1 MPNRC
6 GRAEKNMKDGFI
18 KVAACS
24 PKVVLADPKANADAI
39 IAALHRAAAH
49 GVRLAAFP
57 ELAMTG
63 YTCGDLFMHEL
74 LLDSVEAELLRIAR
88 ETANLRLAAVI
99 GAPIRCADK
108 LYNCAVVI
116 SRGTVLAV
124 VPKKHMPNYGEFY
137 ELRHFA
143 VPSRTELG
151 AAAPYI
157 DSLQTFFNP
166 DGCIFSCTDYPD
178 FRFGIEI
185 CEDLWVASPPSDKLA
200 AAGALVIV
208 NCSAGDEIIGKADY
222 RKRITEVQSA
232 KNICAYLYCG
242 AGEGESTS
250 DMVFSGHCFAY
261 ENGTL
266 LAEKAPFDYA
276 NDMLITEI
284 DLGRLLYD
292 RRRVNSFCAGNAAH
306 SGLFVDFSLGFGSCA
321 PAPREDLPETELT
334 RRFPRN
340 PFVPHDE
347 NELNARAKDIL
358 TIQALGLKRRLEHTH
373 SMSAVIGI
381 SGGLDSALA
390 LLAAAKACDLMGIDR
405 KFVHAVTMPC
415 FGTTEHTKQNAV
427 ALCNSLGVTLHTI
440 PIADS
445 VRSHFRDIGH
455 DETCHNVV
463 YENAQARMRTLVLMD
478 LANALN
484 GLVVGTGDLS
494 ELALGWATYNGDHMS
509 MYGVNV
515 GVPKTLVRHLVA
527 YCADT
532 CSENEKVLC
541 EVLLDVLDTPVSPEL
556 LPPEDGKISQKTE
569 DLVGP
574 YELHDFFL
582 YQLLR
587 CGFGPAKIYRLACR
601 AFEGI
606 YSKETIGKWLKTF
619 CRRFFAQQFKR
630 SCLPDGPKVGSV
642 AVSPRGDLRMP
653 SDASRMAWQKELD
666 QLPE

>member
-1 MPNRC
+1 
-6 GRAEKNMKDGFI
+6 MKDGFI
-18 KVAACS
+18 KAAAGTIDVVVAD
-24 PKVVLADPKANADAI
+24 VQYNTEQILARMREADA
-39 IAALHRAAAH
+39 A
-49 GVRLAAFP
+49 GVNLLTLP
-57 ELAMTG
+57 ELCLTG
-63 YTCGDLFMHEL
+63 YTCGDLFFSDCL
-74 LLDSVEAELLRIAR
+74 LGAVEPALARIVEASKDLYPVTAVGLPLRF
-88 ETANLRLAAVI
+88 
-99 GAPIRCADK
+99 GGK
-108 LYNCAVVI
+108 LYNCAAVVHAG
-116 SRGTVLAV
+116 RLLGV
-124 VPKKHMPNYGEFY
+124 VPKTHLPNYGEFY

-185 CEDLWVASPPSDKLA
+185 CEDLWVAGAPSDGLA

-292 RRRVNSFCAGNAAH
+292 RRRVNSFNSGNAAH
-306 SGLFVDFSLGFGSCA
+306 SGHSVDFSLGFGSGCST
-321 PAPREDLPETELT
+321 PRENLPETELT

-347 NELNARAKDIL
+347 TELNARAKDIL

-509 MYGVNV
+509 MYGVNA
-515 GVPKTLVRHLVA
+515 GIPKTLIKYVVRYYALHCENPALH
-527 YCADT
+527 DT
-532 CSENEKVLC
+532 LTAILE
-541 EVLLDVLDTPVSPEL
+541 TPISPEL
-556 LPPEDGKISQKTE
+556 LPADEKGNIAQKTE

-582 YQLLR
+582 YYVLR
-587 CGFGPAKIYRLACR
+587 WGCPPAKLFRIAKQ
-601 AFEGI
+601 AFRE
-606 YSKETIGKWLKTF
+606 SEFSNETILKWLKNF
-619 CRRFFAQQFKR
+619 YRRFFNQQFKR
-630 SCLPDGPKVGSV
+630 NCLPDGPKVGSV
-642 AVSPRGDLRMP
+642 CLSPRGDWRMP
-653 SDASRMAWQKELD
+653 SDAVQRLWADEIQKLS
-666 QLPE
+666 

>member
-1 MPNRC
+1 
-6 GRAEKNMKDGFI
+6 MKDGFI

-74 LLDSVEAELLRIAR
+74 LLDSVETELLRIAR

-151 AAAPYI
+151 SAAPYL

-166 DGCIFSCTDYPD
+166 DGCVFACTDYPD

-185 CEDLWVASPPSDKLA
+185 CEDLWVAGAPSDGLA
-200 AAGALVIV
+200 AAGALIIV

-306 SGLFVDFSLGFGSCA
+306 SGLFVDFSLGFGSCG

-415 FGTTEHTKQNAV
+415 FGTTEHTKQNAAA

-455 DETCHNVV
+455 DETC
-463 YENAQARMRTLVLMD
+463 QRCLRKRTG
-478 LANALN
+478 AHA
-484 GLVVGTGDLS
+484 
-494 ELALGWATYNGDHMS
+494 H
-509 MYGVNV
+509 
-515 GVPKTLVRHLVA
+515 P
-527 YCADT
+527 CADGSCKCAERPCCRHGRPFRACT
-532 CSENEKVLC
+532 
-541 EVLLDVLDTPVSPEL
+541 
-556 LPPEDGKISQKTE
+556 
-569 DLVGP
+569 
-574 YELHDFFL
+574 
-582 YQLLR
+582 
-587 CGFGPAKIYRLACR
+587 RL
-601 AFEGI
+601 GN
-606 YSKETIGKWLKTF
+606 L
-619 CRRFFAQQFKR
+619 
-630 SCLPDGPKVGSV
+630 
-642 AVSPRGDLRMP
+642 
-653 SDASRMAWQKELD
+653 
-666 QLPE
+666 

>member
-1 MPNRC
+1 
-6 GRAEKNMKDGFI
+6 
-18 KVAACS
+18 
-24 PKVVLADPKANADAI
+24 
-39 IAALHRAAAH
+39 
-49 GVRLAAFP
+49 
-57 ELAMTG
+57 MT
-63 YTCGDLFMHEL
+63 
-74 LLDSVEAELLRIAR
+74 
-88 ETANLRLAAVI
+88 
-99 GAPIRCADK
+99 PIR
-108 LYNCAVVI
+108 
-116 SRGTVLAV
+116 
-124 VPKKHMPNYGEFY
+124 
-137 ELRHFA
+137 
-143 VPSRTELG
+143 
-151 AAAPYI
+151 
-157 DSLQTFFNP
+157 
-166 DGCIFSCTDYPD
+166 
-178 FRFGIEI
+178 
-185 CEDLWVASPPSDKLA
+185 
-200 AAGALVIV
+200 
-208 NCSAGDEIIGKADY
+208 
-222 RKRITEVQSA
+222 
-232 KNICAYLYCG
+232 
-242 AGEGESTS
+242 
-250 DMVFSGHCFAY
+250 
-261 ENGTL
+261 
-266 LAEKAPFDYA
+266 
-276 NDMLITEI
+276 MLITEI

-509 MYGVNV
+509 MYGVNA
-515 GVPKTLVRHLVA
+515 GIPKTLIKYVVRYYARHCENPALH
-527 YCADT
+527 DT
-532 CSENEKVLC
+532 LTAILE
-541 EVLLDVLDTPVSPEL
+541 TPISPEL
-556 LPPEDGKISQKTE
+556 LPADEKGNIAQKTE

-582 YQLLR
+582 YYVLR
-587 CGFGPAKIYRLACR
+587 WGCPPAKLFRIAKQ
-601 AFEGI
+601 AFRE
-606 YSKETIGKWLKTF
+606 SEFSNETILKWLKNF
-619 CRRFFAQQFKR
+619 YRRFFNQQFKR
-630 SCLPDGPKVGSV
+630 NCLPDGPKVGSV
-642 AVSPRGDLRMP
+642 CLSPRGDWRMP
-653 SDASRMAWQKELD
+653 SDAVQRLWADEIQKLS
-666 QLPE
+666 

>member
-74 LLDSVEAELLRIAR
+74 LLDSVETELLRIAR

-116 SRGTVLAV
+116 SRGVILAV
-124 VPKKHMPNYGEFY
+124 VPKTHMPNYGEFY

-200 AAGALVIV
+200 AAGALIIV

-292 RRRVNSFCAGNAAH
+292 RRRVNSFNSGNAAH
-306 SGLFVDFSLGFGSCA
+306 SGHSVDFSLGFGSGC
-321 PAPREDLPETELT
+321 PTPRENLPETELT

-509 MYGVNV
+509 MYGVNA
-515 GVPKTLVRHLVA
+515 GIPKTLIKYVVRYYARHCENPALH
-527 YCADT
+527 DT
-532 CSENEKVLC
+532 LTAILE
-541 EVLLDVLDTPVSPEL
+541 TPISPEL
-556 LPPEDGKISQKTE
+556 LPADEKGNIAQKTE

-582 YQLLR
+582 YYVLR
-587 CGFGPAKIYRLACR
+587 WGCPPAKLFRIAKQ
-601 AFEGI
+601 AFRE
-606 YSKETIGKWLKTF
+606 SEFSNETILKWLKNF
-619 CRRFFAQQFKR
+619 YRRFFNQQFKR
-630 SCLPDGPKVGSV
+630 NCLPDGPKVGSV
-642 AVSPRGDLRMP
+642 CLSPRGDWRMP
-653 SDASRMAWQKELD
+653 SDAVQRLWADEIQKLS
-666 QLPE
+666 

>member
-1 MPNRC
+1 M
-6 GRAEKNMKDGFI
+6 
-18 KVAACS
+18 
-24 PKVVLADPKANADAI
+24 
-39 IAALHRAAAH
+39 
-49 GVRLAAFP
+49 
-57 ELAMTG
+57 
-63 YTCGDLFMHEL
+63 
-74 LLDSVEAELLRIAR
+74 
-88 ETANLRLAAVI
+88 
-99 GAPIRCADK
+99 
-108 LYNCAVVI
+108 
-116 SRGTVLAV
+116 LAV
-124 VPKKHMPNYGEFY
+124 VPKTHMPNYGEFY

-157 DSLQTFFNP
+157 DSLRTFFNP

-306 SGLFVDFSLGFGSCA
+306 SGLFVDFSLGFGSCG

-390 LLAAAKACDLMGIDR
+390 YKRHFPAINWLTSYSEYIPDLTAWYETNVGPTFVQCRNEILNLLTMENRLNEIVKLIGSDVLPDDQKLVLEIARVIRLGFLQQNAFHKEDTYVPMEKQLRMMEIILHLYDRCKALIDR
-405 KFVHAVTMPC
+405 NMPMALLRESDI
-415 FGTTEHTKQNAV
+415 FEKIISIKYDV
-427 ALCNSLGVTLHTI
+427 ANDKLEQLNLYDDKIEEFYQHLM
-440 PIADS
+440 A
-445 VRSHFRDIGH
+445 
-455 DETCHNVV
+455 
-463 YENAQARMRTLVLMD
+463 ENA
-478 LANALN
+478 
-484 GLVVGTGDLS
+484 
-494 ELALGWATYNGDHMS
+494 
-509 MYGVNV
+509 
-515 GVPKTLVRHLVA
+515 
-527 YCADT
+527 
-532 CSENEKVLC
+532 
-541 EVLLDVLDTPVSPEL
+541 
-556 LPPEDGKISQKTE
+556 
-569 DLVGP
+569 
-574 YELHDFFL
+574 
-582 YQLLR
+582 
-587 CGFGPAKIYRLACR
+587 
-601 AFEGI
+601 
-606 YSKETIGKWLKTF
+606 
-619 CRRFFAQQFKR
+619 
-630 SCLPDGPKVGSV
+630 
-642 AVSPRGDLRMP
+642 
-653 SDASRMAWQKELD
+653 
-666 QLPE
+666 

>member
-1 MPNRC
+1 
-6 GRAEKNMKDGFI
+6 MKDGFI

-74 LLDSVEAELLRIAR
+74 LLDSVETELLRIAR

-116 SRGTVLAV
+116 SRGVILAV

-185 CEDLWVASPPSDKLA
+185 CEDLWVAGAPSDGLA

-292 RRRVNSFCAGNAAH
+292 RRRVNSFNSGNAAH
-306 SGLFVDFSLGFGSCA
+306 SGHSVDFSLGFGSGCST
-321 PAPREDLPETELT
+321 PRENLPETELT

-347 NELNARAKDIL
+347 TELNARAKDIL

-509 MYGVNV
+509 C
-515 GVPKTLVRHLVA
+515 TA
-527 YCADT
+527 
-532 CSENEKVLC
+532 
-541 EVLLDVLDTPVSPEL
+541 
-556 LPPEDGKISQKTE
+556 
-569 DLVGP
+569 
-574 YELHDFFL
+574 
-582 YQLLR
+582 
-587 CGFGPAKIYRLACR
+587 
-601 AFEGI
+601 
-606 YSKETIGKWLKTF
+606 
-619 CRRFFAQQFKR
+619 
-630 SCLPDGPKVGSV
+630 
-642 AVSPRGDLRMP
+642 
-653 SDASRMAWQKELD
+653 
-666 QLPE
+666 

>member
-1 MPNRC
+1 MT
-6 GRAEKNMKDGFI
+6 DGFI
-18 KVAACS
+18 KTAAGTIDVQVAD
-24 PKVVLADPKANADAI
+24 VQTNTDTILARVRQADA
-39 IAALHRAAAH
+39 A
-49 GVRLAAFP
+49 GVDLLTLP
-57 ELAMTG
+57 ELCLTG
-63 YTCGDLFMHEL
+63 YTCGDLFFSDCL
-74 LLDSVEAELLRIAR
+74 LGAVEPALARILEQTAALSTVFTVGLPLRF
-88 ETANLRLAAVI
+88 
-99 GAPIRCADK
+99 GGK
-108 LYNCAVVI
+108 LYNCAAVVHAG
-116 SRGTVLAV
+116 RLLGV
-124 VPKKHMPNYGEFY
+124 VPKTYLPNYGEFY
-137 ELRHFA
+137 EQRQFSSASVLGGNIYDLTLCGQSVPFGTDLLFA
-143 VPSRTELG
+143 CAEL
-151 AAAPYI
+151 PDY
-157 DSLQTFFNP
+157 TF
-166 DGCIFSCTDYPD
+166 GV
-178 FRFGIEI
+178 EL
-185 CEDLWVASPPSDKLA
+185 CEDLWVPCPPSTRLTAGGA
-200 AAGALVIV
+200 AIIANL
-208 NCSAGDEIIGKADY
+208 SASDEVIGKADY

-306 SGLFVDFSLGFGSCA
+306 SGLFVDFSLGFGSCG

-405 KFVHAVTMPC
+405 KFIHAVTMPC

-509 MYGVNV
+509 MYGVNA
-515 GVPKTLVRHLVA
+515 GIPKTLIKYVVRYYARHCENPALH
-527 YCADT
+527 DT
-532 CSENEKVLC
+532 LTAILE
-541 EVLLDVLDTPVSPEL
+541 TPISPEL
-556 LPPEDGKISQKTE
+556 LPADEKGNIAQKTE

-582 YQLLR
+582 YYVLR
-587 CGFGPAKIYRLACR
+587 WGCPPAKLFRIAKQ
-601 AFEGI
+601 AFRE
-606 YSKETIGKWLKTF
+606 SEFSNETILKWLKNF
-619 CRRFFAQQFKR
+619 YRRFFNQQFKR
-630 SCLPDGPKVGSV
+630 NCLPDGPKVGSV
-642 AVSPRGDLRMP
+642 CLSPRGDWRMP
-653 SDASRMAWQKELD
+653 SDAVQRLWADEIQKLS
-666 QLPE
+666 

>member
-1 MPNRC
+1 
-6 GRAEKNMKDGFI
+6 
-18 KVAACS
+18 
-24 PKVVLADPKANADAI
+24 
-39 IAALHRAAAH
+39 
-49 GVRLAAFP
+49 
-57 ELAMTG
+57 
-63 YTCGDLFMHEL
+63 
-74 LLDSVEAELLRIAR
+74 
-88 ETANLRLAAVI
+88 
-99 GAPIRCADK
+99 
-108 LYNCAVVI
+108 
-116 SRGTVLAV
+116 
-124 VPKKHMPNYGEFY
+124 
-137 ELRHFA
+137 
-143 VPSRTELG
+143 
-151 AAAPYI
+151 
-157 DSLQTFFNP
+157 
-166 DGCIFSCTDYPD
+166 
-178 FRFGIEI
+178 
-185 CEDLWVASPPSDKLA
+185 
-200 AAGALVIV
+200 
-208 NCSAGDEIIGKADY
+208 
-222 RKRITEVQSA
+222 
-232 KNICAYLYCG
+232 
-242 AGEGESTS
+242 
-250 DMVFSGHCFAY
+250 MVFSGHCFAY

-321 PAPREDLPETELT
+321 PVPREDLPETELT

-509 MYGVNV
+509 MYGVNA
-515 GVPKTLVRHLVA
+515 GIPKTLIKYVVRYYARHCENPALH
-527 YCADT
+527 DT
-532 CSENEKVLC
+532 LTAILE
-541 EVLLDVLDTPVSPEL
+541 TPISPEL
-556 LPPEDGKISQKTE
+556 LPADEKGNIAQKTE

-582 YQLLR
+582 YYVLR
-587 CGFGPAKIYRLACR
+587 WGCPPAKLFRIAKQ
-601 AFEGI
+601 AFRE
-606 YSKETIGKWLKTF
+606 SEFSNETILKWLKNF
-619 CRRFFAQQFKR
+619 YRRFFNQQFKR
-630 SCLPDGPKVGSV
+630 NCLPDGPKVGSV
-642 AVSPRGDLRMP
+642 CLSPRGIGECRVTPFKGFGRM
-653 SDASRMAWQKELD
+653 KFKN
-666 QLPE
+666 

>member
-1 MPNRC
+1 MRQ
-6 GRAEKNMKDGFI
+6 ASQKE
-18 KVAACS
+18 VQ
-24 PKVVLADPKANADAI
+24 I
-39 IAALHRAAAH
+39 I
-49 GVRLAAFP
+49 AFP
-57 ELAMTG
+57 ELSVTS
-63 YTCGDLFMHEL
+63 YTCMDLFSQETL
-74 LLDSVEAELLRIAR
+74 LRNAEKALLDLVNNTADLDLLTIVGCPLVSGSQLL
-88 ETANLRLAAVI
+88 NAAV
-99 GAPIRCADK
+99 AFQ
-108 LYNCAVVI
+108 
-116 SRGTVLAV
+116 RGEILGV
-124 VPKKHMPNYGEFY
+124 VPKSYLPSYKEFQ
-137 ELRHFA
+137 EERWFTASSHLQQSMITIGNRE
-143 VPSRTELG
+143 VPLDC
-151 AAAPYI
+151 Y
-157 DSLQTFFNP
+157 L
-166 DGCIFSCTDYPD
+166 IFEYDEV
-178 FRFGIEI
+178 RVGIEI

-200 AAGALVIV
+200 AAGALIIV

-232 KNICAYLYCG
+232 KNICAYLYCS

-306 SGLFVDFSLGFGSCA
+306 SGLFVDFSLGFGSCG

-509 MYGVNV
+509 MYGVNA
-515 GVPKTLVRHLVA
+515 GIPKTLIKYVVRYYALHCENPALH
-527 YCADT
+527 DT
-532 CSENEKVLC
+532 LTAILE
-541 EVLLDVLDTPVSPEL
+541 TPISPEL
-556 LPPEDGKISQKTE
+556 LPADEKGNIAQKTE

-582 YQLLR
+582 YYVLR
-587 CGFGPAKIYRLACR
+587 WGCPPAKLFRIAKQ
-601 AFEGI
+601 AFRE
-606 YSKETIGKWLKTF
+606 SEFSNETILKWLKNF
-619 CRRFFAQQFKR
+619 YRRFFNQQFKR
-630 SCLPDGPKVGSV
+630 NCLPDGPKVGSV
-642 AVSPRGDLRMP
+642 CLSPRGDWRMP
-653 SDASRMAWQKELD
+653 SDAVQRLWADEIQKLS
-666 QLPE
+666 

>member
-1 MPNRC
+1 MSI
-6 GRAEKNMKDGFI
+6 KIDGMVR
-18 KVAACS
+18 VAAAT
-24 PKVVLADPKANADAI
+24 PHGKGADCPYNKNEMAKMI
-39 IAALHRAAAH
+39 REAAAN
-49 GVRLAAFP
+49 GASVIAFP

-74 LLDSVEAELLRIAR
+74 LLDSVETELLRIAR

-116 SRGTVLAV
+116 SRGVILAV
-124 VPKKHMPNYGEFY
+124 VPKTHMPNYGEFY

-151 AAAPYI
+151 SAAPYI

-166 DGCIFSCTDYPD
+166 DGCVFACTDYPD

-185 CEDLWVASPPSDKLA
+185 CEDLWVAGAPSDGLA
-200 AAGALVIV
+200 AAGALIIV

-306 SGLFVDFSLGFGSCA
+306 SGLFVDFSLGFGSCG

-381 SGGLDSALA
+381 SGGLDSTLA
-390 LLAAAKACDLMGIDR
+390 LLVTVRTFDKLGLDRAGIIGI
-405 KFVHAVTMPC
+405 TMPG
-415 FGTTEHTKQNAV
+415 FGTTDRTYNNA
-427 ALCNSLGVTLHTI
+427 LELMRGLGVTIREI
-440 PIADS
+440 PIRDACTQ
-445 VRSHFRDIGH
+445 HFSDIGL
-455 DETCHNVV
+455 DPEDRSAA
-463 YENAQARMRTLVLMD
+463 YENSQARERPQILMD
-478 LANALN
+478 VANMEG

-494 ELALGWATYNGDHMS
+494 ELALGWATYNGDQMS
-509 MYGVNV
+509 MYGVNAS
-515 GVPKTLVRHLVA
+515 VPKTLVRHLVKWV
-527 YCADT
+527 ADT
-532 CSENEKVLC
+532 ESDMAARAT
-541 EVLLDVLDTPVSPEL
+541 LLDVIDTPVSPEL
-556 LPPEDGKISQKTE
+556 LPADKEGKIAQKTE

-582 YQLLR
+582 YNFIR
-587 CGFGPAKIYRLACR
+587 AGYGPAKILFLAEQAFHGSYDR
-601 AFEGI
+601 A
-606 YSKETIGKWLKTF
+606 TILKWLTVF
-619 CRRFFAQQFKR
+619 FRRFFSQQFKR
-630 SCLPDGPKVGSV
+630 SAMPDGPKVGS
-642 AVSPRGDLRMP
+642 AALSPRGDWRMP
-653 SDASRMAWQKELD
+653 SDASAAVWLKELET
-666 QLPE
+666 LKYLK

>member
-1 MPNRC
+1 
-6 GRAEKNMKDGFI
+6 MKDGFI
-18 KVAACS
+18 KVAACA
-24 PKVVLADPKANADAI
+24 PRVMLADPKANADAI
-39 IAALHRAAAH
+39 IAAMQRADAC

-74 LLDSVEAELLRIAR
+74 LLDSVEAELRRIAH
-88 ETANLRLAAVI
+88 ETAELRLAAVI

-143 VPSRTELG
+143 VPALTEFG
-151 AAAPYI
+151 SAAPYL

-166 DGCIFSCTDYPD
+166 DGCVFACTDYPD

-185 CEDLWVASPPSDKLA
+185 CEDLWVAGAPSDGLA
-200 AAGALVIV
+200 AAGALIIV

-222 RKRITEVQSA
+222 RKRIAEVQSA
-232 KNICAYLYCG
+232 KNTCAYIYCG

-250 DMVFSGHCFAY
+250 DMVFSGHCFVF

-266 LAEKAPFDYA
+266 LAEKAPFDFE
-276 NDMLITEI
+276 NEMLITEI

-292 RRRVNSFCAGNAAH
+292 RRRVNSFNSGNAAH
-306 SGLFVDFSLGFGSCA
+306 SGHSVDFSLGFGSGCSV
-321 PAPREDLPETELT
+321 PRENLPETELT
-334 RRFPRN
+334 RRFSRN

-347 NELNARAKDIL
+347 TELNARAKDIL
-358 TIQALGLKRRLEHTH
+358 TIQALGLKRRIEHTH
-373 SMSAVIGI
+373 SKSAVIGI

-390 LLAAAKACDLMGIDR
+390 LLVAAKACDLMGIDR

-415 FGTTEHTKQNAV
+415 FGTTQHTKQNAV
-427 ALCNSLGVTLHTI
+427 ALCDALGVTLHTI
-440 PIADS
+440 PLADS

-455 DETCHNVV
+455 DESNRNVV

-509 MYGVNV
+509 MYGVNA
-515 GVPKTLVRHLVA
+515 GIPKTLIKYVVRYYALHCGSPALH
-527 YCADT
+527 DT
-532 CSENEKVLC
+532 LIAILE
-541 EVLLDVLDTPVSPEL
+541 TPISPEL
-556 LPPEDGKISQKTE
+556 LPADEKGDIAQKTE

-582 YQLLR
+582 YYVLR
-587 CGFGPAKIYRLACR
+587 WGYPPAKLYRIAKQ
-601 AFEGI
+601 AFRG
-606 YSKETIGKWLKTF
+606 SSFSDETILKWLKNF
-619 CRRFFAQQFKR
+619 YRRFFNQQFKR
-630 SCLPDGPKVGSV
+630 NCLPDGPKVGSV
-642 AVSPRGDLRMP
+642 CLSPRGDWRMP
-653 SDASRMAWQKELD
+653 SDAVQRLWADEVQKLN
-666 QLPE
+666 